1 MIDAHCDTIV
11 KMMHRSLELA
21 DAEWMHLDLKRLAQF
36 PDALQ
41 FFAIWL
47 DPQYYG
53 IAMKQTMKYID
64 FYYTQIEKNRAQIA
78 HVNTFADILE
88 AHRQKK
94 CAALLSLEGGE
105 ALEGEI
111 SALHIYHR
119 LGVRAL
125 TLTWN
130 HRNALADGAGEN
142 ATGGGLTK
150 FGKEVVR
157 EMERLGML
165 VDVSHLSDA
174 GFWDVEK
181 LAKKPFIA
189 SHSNARAI
197 CAVQRNLT
205 DEQLRAI
212 AAKGGVV
219 GLNFYPNFL
228 IKGEKAGI
236 EDILRHTQ
244 HMLDIMGEEHIGFG
258 SDWDGID
265 NTPQDLLHLGEM
277 PQLLARMEKEFGRE
291 IMEKIREKNFLRVL
305 REVLPQ
311 EG

>member
-11 KMMHRSLELA
+11 KMMHRGLELA

-53 IAMKQTMKYID
+53 NAMKQTMKYID
-64 FYYTQIEKNRAQIA
+64 FYYRQIEKNRAQIA
-78 HVNTFADILE
+78 HVNTYGDILE
-88 AHRQKK
+88 SRRQKK

-157 EMERLGML
+157 EMEQLGML

-181 LAKKPFIA
+181 LIKKPFIA
-189 SHSNARAI
+189 SHSNARAV

-205 DEQLRAI
+205 DDQLRAI

-219 GLNFYPNFL
+219 GLNFYPKFL
-228 IKGEKAGI
+228 SKGDRADT
-236 EDILRHTQ
+236 EDILRHTL
-244 HMLDIMGEEHIGFG
+244 HMLDIMGEDFIGFG

-277 PQLLARMEKEFGRE
+277 PQLLARLEAELGKD
-291 IMEKIREKNFLRVL
+291 ILEKICEKNFLRVL
-305 REVLPQ
+305 REVLPK
-311 EG
+311 

>member
-1 MIDAHCDTIV
+1 M
-11 KMMHRSLELA
+11 
-21 DAEWMHLDLKRLAQF
+21 
-36 PDALQ
+36 
-41 FFAIWL
+41 
-47 DPQYYG
+47 
-53 IAMKQTMKYID
+53 
-64 FYYTQIEKNRAQIA
+64 
-78 HVNTFADILE
+78 
-88 AHRQKK
+88 
-94 CAALLSLEGGE
+94 
-105 ALEGEI
+105 
-111 SALHIYHR
+111 
-119 LGVRAL
+119 RAL

-189 SHSNARAI
+189 SHSNARAV

-205 DEQLRAI
+205 DDQLRAI

-228 IKGEKAGI
+228 AKGEKAGI
-236 EDILRHTQ
+236 EDILRHTL
-244 HMLDIMGEEHIGFG
+244 HMLDIMGEDHIGFG

-265 NTPQDLLHLGEM
+265 NTPHDLLHLGEM
-277 PQLLARMEKEFGRE
+277 PQLLARMEAELGKD
-291 IMEKIREKNFLRVL
+291 ILEKIREKNFLRIL